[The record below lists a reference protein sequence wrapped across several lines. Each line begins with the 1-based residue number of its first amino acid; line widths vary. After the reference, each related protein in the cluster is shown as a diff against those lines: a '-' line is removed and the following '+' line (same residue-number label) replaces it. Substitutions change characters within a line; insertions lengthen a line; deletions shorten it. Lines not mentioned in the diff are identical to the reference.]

1 MKKILSIMMIAT
13 AFAGGMTSCSDFL
26 EEDNK
31 TGESAGLTYQTKS
44 GIDGLVSAMYA
55 YGRGYWGKEG
65 AHGLTEGGTDLFYA
79 GGDNQQRSLVT
90 YDFGSE
96 CPGTGTAANKNS
108 TTLDQYWEY
117 FFAGIEVCNNVLE
130 WVPKCVALETET
142 EKNNYLGEAYFMK
155 ALLYSQMVAMW
166 GPLPWHEG
174 VTTSVST
181 TPTRLPEA
189 VIYKNI
195 LGCLDQ
201 SLKLLTPGA
210 KPTDDG
216 HATYYSAMALKAR
229 VALYAAS
236 WLGKDAVEG
245 YNDLY
250 KTAQDCAQE
259 VIDKSGASFY
269 DNASYTWNL
278 NNEDASVNKECL
290 FAVHYTDNASD
301 LANNGIPY
309 RFADGSTYGTLLNRN
324 GTNAQGN
331 GMNLFYVSKWSNAGC
346 KDFGTVK
353 SNGNDIFARVTDA
366 KSSVKNG
373 VDVAKYYSP
382 YGLGYRRYLP
392 SLYLWKEL
400 DKVKGTDQRF
410 NVTMLTSYNCHPEL
424 VQYAKNYPDMNKQ
437 SYKTYEEAFAEDGNY
452 FNGGVPAIVY
462 SALDGNSEEGKALQ
476 AEAKNKYRLTFAYGG
491 DLSVYTSGDPA
502 TALPTTTAKAISDVY
517 GDARYNSA
525 DVAGVSS
532 YPGIKKF
539 LNDEMY
545 SVNGETYYPCS
556 KQVSKRDCIVL
567 RLAEMYLIK
576 AEAQLY
582 TDGPSAAAATIDQLR
597 AKRAIPGKDNSLQA
611 AYGEAPASCNI
622 ETILRERALEL
633 CGEYQR
639 WFDLKRTHTLLK
651 HIKAYNAQASGNI
664 SLKHYYRP
672 IPATEFALVSNPA
685 LATATQYA
693 EGDAKEGVLQYTTE
707 SADFWQNPGFDF

>member
-1 MKKILSIMMIAT
+1 MGT
-13 AFAGGMTSCSDFL
+13 TSCSDFL

-31 TGESAGLTYQTKS
+31 TGESADLTYQTKS
-44 GIDGLVSAMYA
+44 GIDGLVSAMYSF
-55 YGRGYWGKEG
+55 GRGYWGKEG

-96 CPGTGTAANKNS
+96 CPGTSTAANKNS
-108 TTLDQYWEY
+108 TTLDQYWE
-117 FFAGIEVCNNVLE
+117 FLFAGVETCNNVLE
-130 WVPKCVALETET
+130 WVPKCIALETET

-155 ALLYSQMVAMW
+155 ALLYSQMVALW
-166 GPLPWHEG
+166 GPLPWHET
-174 VTTSVST
+174 VTTTVET
-181 TPTRLPEA
+181 APVREPEA

-210 KPTDDG
+210 KPSADG
-216 HATYYSAMALKAR
+216 HATYYSALALKAR

-245 YNDLY
+245 YTDLY
-250 KTAQDCAQE
+250 KTAQDCAEE
-259 VIDKSGASFY
+259 VISKSGASFY
-269 DNASYTWNL
+269 DNASYTWNMA
-278 NNEDASVNKECL
+278 NEDNNKESL
-290 FAVHYTDNASD
+290 FSVHYD

-346 KDFGTVK
+346 QDLGKVA
-353 SNGNDIFARVTDA
+353 SNGNNIFARVTDA
-366 KSSVKNG
+366 KSAVKNG
-373 VDVAKYYSP
+373 VEVGKYYSP

-400 DKVKGTDQRF
+400 DKIKETDQRF
-410 NVTMLTSYNCHPEL
+410 NTTMLTSYNCHPEL
-424 VQYAKNYPDMNKQ
+424 VKYATNYPDMDKQ
-437 SYKTYEEAFAEDGNY
+437 TYKTYEEAFAEDGNY
-452 FNGGVPAIVY
+452 FIGGVPVVVY
-462 SALDGNSEEGKALQ
+462 QALDGNSAEGQALQ

-502 TALPTTTAKAISDVY
+502 TALPTTTAKKVSDVY
-517 GDARYNSA
+517 GDARYNHA

-539 LNDEMY
+539 LNDELY
-545 SVNGETYYPCS
+545 SVDGETYYPCS
-556 KQVSKRDCIVL
+556 KQVSKRDVMVL

-576 AEAQLY
+576 AECQLY
-582 TDGPSAAAATIDQLR
+582 TESPSAAAATIDQLR
-597 AKRAIPGKDNSLQA
+597 AKRAIAGKDNSLLA
-611 AYGEAPASCNI
+611 AYGEAAGSCNI

-664 SLKHYYRP
+664 ALKHYYRP

-685 LATATQYA
+685 MASASQAA
-693 EGDAKEGVLQYTTE
+693 EGDAKEGVLNDTTASE
-707 SADFWQNPGFDF
+707 NFWQNPGFDY

>member
-1 MKKILSIMMIAT
+1 MKKFLSILLVST
-13 AFAGGMTSCSDFL
+13 AFGLGTTSCSDFL
-26 EEDNK
+26 EEENK
-31 TGESAGLTYQTKS
+31 TGENADLTYQTKG
-44 GIDGLVSAMYA
+44 GIDGLVSAMYSF
-55 YGRGYWGKEG
+55 GRGYWGKEG

-96 CPGTGTAANKNS
+96 CPGTSTAANKNS

-117 FFAGIEVCNNVLE
+117 FFAGVETCNNVLE
-130 WVPKCVALETET
+130 WVPKCVAIETET

-155 ALLYSQMVAMW
+155 ALLYSQMVALW
-166 GPLPWHEG
+166 GPLPWHET
-174 VTTSVST
+174 VTTTVET
-181 TPTRLPEA
+181 APVREPEA

-210 KPTDDG
+210 KPSAEG
-216 HATYYSAMALKAR
+216 HATYYSALALKAR

-245 YNDLY
+245 YSDLY
-250 KTAQDCAQE
+250 KTAQTCAEE
-259 VIDKSGASFY
+259 VISNSGASFY
-269 DNASYTWNL
+269 DNASYTWNMA
-278 NNEDASVNKECL
+278 NEDNNKESL
-290 FAVHYTDNASD
+290 FSVHYTDNASD
-301 LANNGIPY
+301 LANNGIPK
-309 RFADGSTYGTLLNRN
+309 RFADGSSYGTLLNRN

-331 GMNLFYVSKWSNAGC
+331 CMNLFYVSKWSNAGC
-346 KDFGTVK
+346 KDFGNVK

-366 KSSVKNG
+366 KSAVKNT
-373 VDVAKYYSP
+373 VDVGKYYSP

-400 DKVKGTDQRF
+400 DKIKDTDQRF
-410 NVTMLTSYNCHPEL
+410 NTTMLTSYNCHPEL
-424 VQYAKNYPDMNKQ
+424 VKYATNYPDMGKQ
-437 SYKTYEEAFAEDGNY
+437 TYKTYDQAFAEDGNY

-462 SALDGNSEEGKALQ
+462 SALDGDSPEGKALQ

-491 DLSVYTSGDPA
+491 DLSVYTTGDPA
-502 TALPTTTAKAISDVY
+502 TALPTTSAKKNSDVY
-517 GDARYNSA
+517 GDERYNHA

-539 LNDEMY
+539 LNDELY
-545 SVNGETYYPCS
+545 AVDGETYYPCS
-556 KQVSKRDCIVL
+556 KQVSKRDVMVL

-576 AEAQLY
+576 AECQLY
-582 TDGPSAAAATIDQLR
+582 TESAAAATATINQLR
-597 AKRAIPGKDNSLQA
+597 AKRAIAGKDNSLLA
-611 AYGEAPASCNI
+611 AYGEADGSCNI

-664 SLKHYYRP
+664 ALKHYYRP
-672 IPATEFALVSNPA
+672 IPSTEFALVSNA
-685 LATATQYA
+685 AMASASQAA
-693 EGDAKEGVLQYTTE
+693 EGDAKEGLLNYTTVSE
-707 SADFWQNPGFDF
+707 SFWQNPGFDY